1 MQKRW
6 EIDSA
11 GHQDVTK
18 IRLNIFAKGLL
29 LISLPLVFTV
39 MLVALLFRAQ
49 SESADAAWWQT
60 HTKDVLHLAEE
71 AYTHAIESHSATRA
85 YILIGKDS
93 NFNEVAEA
101 SMKEATAALD
111 KLATDTKDNTEQNG
125 RIQTA
130 IDRLRDF
137 DHWLAGERARVG
149 QGDQAGAIEQV
160 RSRKGVVHSEAF
172 NEAIDSF
179 KKEEERLDTIRTAAV
194 QRARQV
200 QRVTLISGALAMF
213 VVSGAALL
221 VFGKSVAARVG
232 VLTQNAGRMAD
243 GRELLP
249 AITGT
254 DEIAQ
259 LDEAMHAAS
268 AKLATAAESEL
279 LFKRELERRAD
290 ELVRANESL
299 RQQTQEN
306 EMFVYSVSHDLRSP
320 LVNLQGF
327 SKELEFAGQEL
338 GETLADERIPAD
350 VRKRAQQVID
360 SDIKDSVRFIQT
372 AVTRSASII
381 DSLLRLS
388 RAGRVVYRPEN
399 VDVNGTVKRVIDAMR
414 GTIEMKGATVKAQV
428 LLPVWGD
435 ATAVEQI
442 FGNLI
447 GNAVNYLDASR
458 PGFIEV
464 GMLNGGTPDRAR
476 MRTYYVRD
484 NGLGIPE
491 AHINKVFV
499 AFQRL
504 HGDVAKGE
512 GIGLALVRRII
523 ERHGGRA
530 SVESTVGVGTT
541 FFVSL
546 PAEARSEGE
555 AELKGSSE
563 SSIASSS
570 VVADEARGT
579 ALKDGNGARG
589 GAGATKEPAGA
600 VI

>member
-1 MQKRW
+1 MKK
-6 EIDSA
+6 
-11 GHQDVTK
+11 V
-18 IRLNIFAKGLL
+18 RLNIFAKGLL
-29 LISLPLVFTV
+29 LISLPLLFTLL
-39 MLVALLFRAQ
+39 LVVLLFRAQ
-49 SESADAAWWQT
+49 SEAADAAFWQA
-60 HTKDVLHLAEE
+60 HTKETILLAEQ
-71 AYTHAIESHSATRA
+71 AYTKMVEAHSETRA
-85 YILIGKDS
+85 YILIS
-93 NFNEVAEA
+93 NDEKFREQADAA
-101 SMKEATAALD
+101 SQDALERMTALIE
-111 KLATDTKDNTEQNG
+111 KTKDNAKQN
-125 RIQTA
+125 
-130 IDRLRDF
+130 
-137 DHWLAGERARVG
+137 ERAILAREKLKDLSDWLKTERDRVAA
-149 QGDQAGAIEQV
+149 GDVARASEQV
-160 RSRKGVVHSEAF
+160 RSHGGVTRADAFTSELDKFTA
-172 NEAIDSF
+172 
-179 KKEEERLDTIRTAAV
+179 EEERLDKLRTEELDRARSV
-194 QRARQV
+194 QRA
-200 QRVTLISGALAMF
+200 TLISGALATL
-213 VVSGAALL
+213 VISGAAL
-221 VFGKSVAARVG
+221 VIFGKGVAQRVA
-232 VLTQNAGRMAD
+232 VVTQNAGRMAD

-249 AITGT
+249 AIGGS

-259 LDEAMHAAS
+259 LDDAMHAAS
-268 AKLATAAESEL
+268 EKLVRAAESEKR
-279 LFKRELERRAD
+279 FKQELERRAED
-290 ELVRANESL
+290 LGRANESL

-327 SKELEFAGQEL
+327 SKELEFAGKEL
-338 GETLADERIPAD
+338 TEAMGDARIPGD
-350 VRKRAQQVID
+350 VRTRVMQVID
-360 SDIKDSVRFIQT
+360 SDIKDSIRFIQT

-388 RAGRVVYRPEN
+388 RAGRVVYRPEM

-414 GTIEMKGATVKAQV
+414 GSIEQRAATVKAHV

-447 GNAVNYLDASR
+447 GNAVNYLDATR

-464 GMLNGGTPDRAR
+464 GMLNGGAPDDSGL
-476 MRTYYVRD
+476 RTYYVRD

-546 PAEARSEGE
+546 PASSTAEAANRPEEQTGSGESKIASQSEGS
-555 AELKGSSE
+555 GSAQAT
-563 SSIASSS
+563 AS
-570 VVADEARGT
+570 GM
-579 ALKDGNGARG
+579 NGAVG
-589 GAGATKEPAGA
+589 GAGAGKEPAGA